1 MSYDVDA
8 LIVKEEDLS
17 KIEEN
22 TGIETSNCEQG
33 LEKISSECDEN
44 MKGEKINCM
53 PKRMFPIS
61 GLDNDITGNVIE
73 YAFSLGK
80 LQIVWS
86 QI

>member
-1 MSYDVDA
+1 MDA

-33 LEKISSECDEN
+33 LEKMSRGCDEN

-53 PKRMFPIS
+53 PKRMLLIS

-73 YAFSLGK
+73 YVFSLGK
-80 LQIVWS
+80 LQTVCVKEI
-86 QI
+86 I